1 MAETR
6 ALGEKIMIKHS
17 IARALLVAL
26 FALGAAPTVVL
37 AQTPFVTEMSAGREA
52 FDGSNYALAERHFQ
66 GALEAAASDGQKSTA
81 LYSLGVIA
89 QRQGDIEGAK
99 AQAAKAVELSPKNSQ
114 AQRLLEELNATASN
128 GAPAKPKAS
137 RQAAVKPEIINSEEP
152 PAPKAQRKMAAKE
165 TALAEKAPV
174 EKAPAPAPK
183 VKEAAPKPAVRAAAA
198 AATASKFDPT
208 TVGMLEASGARLM
221 WTFPAEKRAILGAG
235 FSGSDQLIALVTGPP
250 ADAATG
256 EIELRRFD
264 LRSGAPGD
272 AYSLH
277 SDMKSAVVAVPTSG
291 NVLATAVVAGA
302 KKQGSK
308 VSLHLWNAE
317 TVDNTDAIEM
327 EGSDRGAGVAIDHLD
342 FSRNGKRLIASH
354 RGGVEIFDTTGL
366 KGVEFI
372 KITSRRDAVTAK
384 TAMAVSANGSR
395 VVLTNGS
402 RIRVVEGGKIRD
414 IGPGGS
420 SPAFDRIAITDNGG
434 LIATSSASGIRFY
447 DTQSGKESE
456 ALPESPDVVA
466 SLAFSPTGDKLAVAD
481 GSRVRVWTMQG
492 RKPLVDLTAA
502 GAIDQ
507 VVFSNDGR
515 MILAAS
521 EAGTRVW
528 YVDPAAITPSS
539 VGPGVSNMP
548 MAAAPVASNITTAST
563 TAPAAQAPAPAAAAP
578 APPAVAAVASVEP
591 PKADP
596 ALEKARRNA
605 ELSVERAGA
614 LELSDCD
621 RVKALDAEI
630 GSGALHAT
638 CVGRLDQAKREAENA
653 KREAERRQKEALV
666 GERTAALE
674 TTDCEHVKAL
684 DAAIGANPLH
694 GTCVAKAE
702 QAKRHAAEIERNALI
717 SERKAAIDGSSC
729 DIVKALDAKLGDGDN
744 FSKCNFQAVLKSG
757 SARDLYLTAAR
768 HDADRDRTSAKQ
780 LYRALMDRFPQ
791 DDLAIKAAERL
802 TTISDQEARD
812 KPVPA
817 ATATATD
824 ATVDPVRRTARPR
837 KP

>member
-1 MAETR
+1 MMTRYPITR
-6 ALGEKIMIKHS
+6 AI
-17 IARALLVAL
+17 VFAL
-26 FALGAAPTVVL
+26 FALTAAPAVSH
-37 AQTPFVTEMSAGREA
+37 AQSPFMTEMSAGREA
-52 FDGSNYALAERHFQ
+52 FDGSNYALAQRHFQ
-66 GALEAAASDGQKSTA
+66 GALEAAGSDGQKSTA

-99 AQAAKAVELSPKNSQ
+99 TQATKAVELSSKNSQ

-128 GAPAKPKAS
+128 GASNGPAPKPKS
-137 RQAAVKPEIINSEEP
+137 TRQAAVKPEIINSEEP
-152 PAPKAQRKMAAKE
+152 PAAPKAQRKTAAKE
-165 TALAEKAPV
+165 AAPAEKAPV
-174 EKAPAPAPK
+174 EKAAAPAQSPAPK
-183 VKEAAPKPAVRAAAA
+183 AKEAAAKPAARAAVAA
-198 AATASKFDPT
+198 APVSKFDPT
-208 TVGMLEASGARLM
+208 TVGMLEPSGARLM

-235 FSGSDQLIALVTGPP
+235 FSGSDQQIALVTGPP
-250 ADAATG
+250 ADVPSG

-277 SDMKSAVVAVPTSG
+277 SDMKSVVIAVPTSG
-291 NVLATAVVAGA
+291 NVLATAVAAGA
-302 KKQGSK
+302 KKQGTK

-327 EGSDRGAGVAIDHLD
+327 EGSDRGAGVALDHLE

-354 RGGVEIFDTTGL
+354 RGGIEVFDTVGL

-434 LIATSSASGIRFY
+434 LIATSGASGIRFY

-456 ALPESPDVVA
+456 ALPESPDVA
-466 SLAFSPTGDKLAVAD
+466 LALAFSPTGDKLAVAD
-481 GSRVRVWTMQG
+481 GSRVRIWTMQG
-492 RKPLVDLTAA
+492 RKQLVDLTAT
-502 GAIDQ
+502 GPVDN

-515 MILAAS
+515 MVLAAS

-528 YVDPAAITPSS
+528 YVDSTAITPTP

-548 MAAAPVASNITTAST
+548 MAAAPVASDITTASV
-563 TAPAAQAPAPAAAAP
+563 QAPAPAAAA
-578 APPAVAAVASVEP
+578 AAPAVETASVVP
-591 PKADP
+591 PKSDP
-596 ALEKARRNA
+596 ALDKARRNA
-605 ELSVERAGA
+605 ELGVERAGA
-614 LELSDCD
+614 LERSDCDRVKALDTEIGSGALHGTCVGRLDQARRDAENAKREAERQQKEALVGQRTSALEKTDCD

-630 GSGALHAT
+630 GA
-638 CVGRLDQAKREAENA
+638 NA
-653 KREAERRQKEALV
+653 
-666 GERTAALE
+666 
-674 TTDCEHVKAL
+674 
-684 DAAIGANPLH
+684 LH
-694 GTCVAKAE
+694 GTCVAKVE
-702 QAKRHAAEIERNALI
+702 QAKRQAAEIERNALL
-717 SERKAAIDGSSC
+717 SERKAAIDGGSC
-729 DIVKALDAKLGDGDN
+729 DIVKALDAKIGDGDN
-744 FSKCNFQAVLKSG
+744 YSKCNFQSVLKSG
-757 SARDLYLTAAR
+757 TARDLYLTGAK

-780 LYRALMDRFPQ
+780 LYRALVDRFPQ

-812 KPVPA
+812 KPVSA
-817 ATATATD
+817 AVD
-824 ATVDPVRRTARPR
+824 AAVDPVRRTRPR